1 MNHPVPTTGTDGEA
15 LRTVIEAAIVN
26 YVDGAAEAE
35 PDAADLAAHVTA
47 AVERLLAAGPPAEP
61 APPEGDEI

>member
-1 MNHPVPTTGTDGEA
+1 MSRPVHATGTDGEA

-26 YVDGAAEAE
+26 YLDGAAEAS

-61 APPEGDEI
+61 APEGDEI